1 MEASYHPTKFRVYK
15 TQGNR
20 YKGFL
25 FVRQRYVTT
34 WPRVICLCGWE
45 PQTMLEAAIGGVL

>member
-45 PQTMLEAAIGGVL
+45 PQTMLEAAIEGVL